1 MRQKRPLAS
10 RSATVTSSTANSG
23 ATRGCTTTRQAPD
36 HSGWR
41 TRTAVAAS
49 SMRSGAAGT
58 TSIRAASQTPATGPI
73 LHGAGPTGTPSG
85 GNDMKRSV
93 GLIII
98 VAAAVAVVAVAT
110 ASRPARARIDSV
122 VAVAP
127 AHAARTVTADVPI
140 KIRSAAD
147 AGALVSR
154 APFASDL
161 GLSPD
166 DVAATRAIYRF
177 DSGTA
182 GFAEGLS
189 AYRTPLARGGFC
201 ISFAAGTSCTR
212 TPPTPSEPV

>member
-1 MRQKRPLAS
+1 
-10 RSATVTSSTANSG
+10 
-23 ATRGCTTTRQAPD
+23 
-36 HSGWR
+36 
-41 TRTAVAAS
+41 
-49 SMRSGAAGT
+49 
-58 TSIRAASQTPATGPI
+58 
-73 LHGAGPTGTPSG
+73 
-85 GNDMKRSV
+85 MKRSV

-147 AGALVSR
+147 AGALVAR

-212 TPPTPSEPV
+212 TPPSPSEAVIGIGFDPDAERAGEPFVLVGITAPEVRSVTYTCDGKTYPSITNANVVVFVAPNSSLRADDCTENATLANGVVVSKRV